1 MSETTRARLH
11 ALLAEAC
18 ELEHALCC
26 SYLFAAFSIRRDIGE
41 GLDWEQQQTAR
52 KWASEIYHVA
62 AQEML
67 HLAQAWNLL
76 TATGGGAYYERP
88 NFPQPARNFPLNVAL
103 TLRRFDAATLDRFM
117 IYENP
122 GEVVL
127 TESAARSGILWPL
140 EEQYDYDHVGELY
153 GEIGRIIAE
162 ADPATLFV
170 DDPSGQRGQHLV
182 DFYDIVAVTDQAS
195 AAAAIHGIVMQ
206 GEGSSGHRE
215 DSHFGVFSAIRDAI
229 DGQDFDFALPVG
241 DNPVIAAQPSG
252 RAALASEV
260 LERAG
265 IRVTELTDPD
275 SVHAADLFNDVYQLM
290 LQALAFLFVSRSTEE
305 THLKAMSRCAIEL
318 MITVIKPMGEAICR
332 MPSGQEGV
340 NAGPSFELRRHV
352 ALPAKSAPAIAV
364 VAERLAQLA
373 GHGDLLLA
381 NGFLAPGPRH
391 QISGAVFN
399 LARIQ
404 ADLAAIAAGPATGD

>member
-26 SYLFAAFSIRRDIGE
+26 SYLFAAFSLRRDIAE
-41 GLDWEQQQTAR
+41 GLDWRQQQIAR

-76 TATGGGAYYERP
+76 TATGGGAYYDRP

-122 GEVVL
+122 GEAVL
-127 TESAARSGILWPL
+127 TESAARSGILWPI
-140 EEQYDYDHVGELY
+140 EEQYDYDHVGKLY

-162 ADPATLFV
+162 ADRAMLFV
-170 DDPSGQRGQHLV
+170 DDAANQRGQHLV

-206 GEGSSGHRE
+206 GEGSTGHRE

-229 DGQDFDFALPVG
+229 DAHEFDFALPVG
-241 DNPVIAAQPSG
+241 DNPLIAASPSG
-252 RAALASEV
+252 SAALAAEA
-260 LERAG
+260 LDRAG
-265 IRVTELTDPD
+265 IRVTILTDPAA
-275 SVHAADLFNDVYQLM
+275 VYAADLFNDVYQLM
-290 LQALAFLFVSRSTEE
+290 LQTLAFLFVTRSTDAAR
-305 THLKAMSRCAIEL
+305 LKGVSRCAIEL
-318 MITVIKPMGEAICR
+318 MITVIKPLGEALCR
-332 MPSGQEGV
+332 MPSGQEGL
-340 NAGPSFELRRHV
+340 NAGPSFEIRRHV
-352 ALPAKSAPAIAV
+352 ALPTDPLPAIAV
-364 VAERLAQLA
+364 VVERLSQLSA
-373 GHGDLLLA
+373 HGALLLD
-381 NGFLAPGPRH
+381 NGGIAAGARH
-391 QISGAVFN
+391 QISGAVAN
-399 LARIQ
+399 LARIRSE
-404 ADLAAIAAGPATGD
+404 LAAIVEGNGNGG